1 MRKLE
6 LSLSQELFA
15 DYVSRQLNTFFPDGD
30 VVRKSDINK
39 SLTETLN
46 KIEIAFSRINL
57 SYYAK
62 AGNSWFNHLH
72 GDHYAAFLYLLSN
85 TLYKNGNENAA
96 TKTFL
101 LNKGL
106 FGIDAFYQIEL
117 PEHFIFVHPVGTILG
132 RATYS
137 DFLVI
142 YQGVTIGANVE
153 GIYPDLGANT
163 ILYSNSSI
171 IGFCKTGSGFILGSN
186 SSLVDST
193 VGENKVVVGS
203 YPNHRVLENN
213 KQLIKHYF
221 VEHVQ

>member
-6 LSLSQELFA
+6 LSLTQELLTK
-15 DYVSRQLNTFFPDGD
+15 YICKQLNTFFPDAAI
-30 VVRKSDINK
+30 VRKSDIDK
-39 SLTETLN
+39 SLIEALS
-46 KIEIAFSRINL
+46 KVEIAFSRINL
-57 SYYAK
+57 PYYVK

-72 GDHYAAFLYLLSN
+72 GDHYSAFLYLLSN

-106 FGIDAFYQIEL
+106 FGIDAFYKIEL

-153 GIYPDLGANT
+153 GVYPIFGDDT

-171 IGFCKTGSGFILGSN
+171 IGACKTGSGFILGAN
-186 SSLVDST
+186 SSLVDS
-193 VGENKVVVGS
+193 VVHQNKVVVGS
-203 YPNHRVLENN
+203 YPNNRVLENK

-221 VEHVQ
+221 IEHV